1 MCGGKIIEKY
11 RYIVKKDG
19 MIWEIDEFKG
29 MLEGLVIAEIE
40 LQSEG
45 SEYTKPSFIGLEVSG
60 DPVYYNSNLINL
72 KYEDLIN
79 YKGIKNNI

>member
-1 MCGGKIIEKY
+1 MSYDTIFYIIATGA
-11 RYIVKKDG
+11 D
-19 MIWEIDEFKG
+19 
-29 MLEGLVIAEIE
+29 AEIE

-72 KYEDLIN
+72 KYEDLRN